1 MNTTRVFLDVILL
14 NLEIKPSMYCLFV
27 FVLMIL
33 KSRQLI
39 NVVKAWHRMSIMKNI
54 IFISIFRLI
63 RKYKIKK
70 QVKRGHRATYEDLM
84 KEKF

>member
-27 FVLMIL
+27 FV